1 MLLLC
6 EDSIDCAECD
16 GDVFGACECA
26 ICFCS
31 ADRKE
36 GRKYYICSSRLGLIR
51 WDIIQHVKAVHD
63 KMSNT
68 SDVHLPHELLH
79 CASNIGKQGPPGR
92 ILGPQSL
99 QSRCTQRSCGVRPQ
113 QHAGHSA
120 DTFAGHEGSCAATQ
134 EPPCMQPAG
143 CQSRPLAFS
152 CPLRA
157 GRRTQD
163 MHTVA
168 SKARIKAAGQ
178 VHSGI
183 K

>member
-1 MLLLC
+1 
-6 EDSIDCAECD
+6 
-16 GDVFGACECA
+16 
-26 ICFCS
+26 
-31 ADRKE
+31 
-36 GRKYYICSSRLGLIR
+36 
-51 WDIIQHVKAVHD
+51 
-63 KMSNT
+63 MSNT

-99 QSRCTQRSCGVRPQ
+99 QSRALKDHVAFVPNSMLVTVLTQALVTRD
-113 QHAGHSA
+113 A
-120 DTFAGHEGSCAATQ
+120 CAAAQ

-143 CQSRPLAFS
+143 CQNRPLAFS